1 MFICL
6 VVVVVPEH
14 LSYPAELWGEGQS
27 IGFFV
32 RKGSELEEAIYINY
46 KHRQKCWEGWLLF
59 SLFLLILFRGE
70 RGNLLDFLF
79 EKRVNWKRPFT

>member
-14 LSYPAELWGEGQS
+14 LSYPAELGG
-27 IGFFV
+27 G
-32 RKGSELEEAIYINY
+32 
-46 KHRQKCWEGWLLF
+46 
-59 SLFLLILFRGE
+59 GE
-70 RGNLLDFLF
+70 RGSLLDFLF